1 MKKTIISLSALA
13 LTSSVSFGALVRL
26 DNTGAPGLGDNLDGV
41 AVGDAPM
48 TVSVPEI
55 LGLTITIHSLGPD
68 GLLNATGTSLGINGA
83 SDTDTDAFESAF
95 GQFATFSFNQAVSI
109 TQLDF
114 TSFDNTGEVFNFGGV
129 VINNGD
135 LSNGTTDVYDFVVP
149 FEITANTQFTI
160 QATSGTIGIEAMTL
174 TAVPESSSIALLG
187 LGGLATLLRRR
198 R

>member
-1 MKKTIISLSALA
+1 
-13 LTSSVSFGALVRL
+13 
-26 DNTGAPGLGDNLDGV
+26 
-41 AVGDAPM
+41 M

-114 TSFDNTGEVFNFGGV
+114 TSFDNTGEVFDFGGV